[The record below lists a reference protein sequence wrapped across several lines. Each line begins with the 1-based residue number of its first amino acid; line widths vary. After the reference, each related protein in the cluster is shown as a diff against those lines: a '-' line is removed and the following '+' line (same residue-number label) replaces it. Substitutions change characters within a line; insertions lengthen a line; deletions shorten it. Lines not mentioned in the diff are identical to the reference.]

1 MAPAGASQ
9 AHHDGRK
16 YDSTL
21 ERPRNFA
28 FVTPKPTQVLA
39 RLPFHCIFQMPLVCA
54 STPHTD
60 AAIVTNPPPRAVP
73 ARTLTALFGQVMNI
87 CRIHVSI
94 FDRKEQFETTTRR
107 TSNVFRLLER
117 LMLYRAHVKIP
128 FGAVNF
134 SFR

>member
-1 MAPAGASQ
+1 MAPAGASL

-16 YDSTL
+16 YMSTL
-21 ERPRNFA
+21 DRPRNFA
-28 FVTPKPTQVLA
+28 FVTPKPTQRLA
-39 RLPFHCIFQMPLVCA
+39 RLPFHRIFQLPLVCA
-54 STPHTD
+54 PTPHTD
-60 AAIVTNPPPRAVP
+60 AAFATDPSPRAVP
-73 ARTLTALFGQVMNI
+73 ARTFAARFGQFMNV

-117 LMLYRAHVKIP
+117 LMLNRAHVKIP